1 MHKIA
6 KQSIVL
12 FIIAA
17 LVVST
22 AGTAARAQDSYK
34 ETERSGEKMTV
45 DILLLRPA
53 GILATAGGALIFLI
67 SVPFSALGGNTKE
80 SYEELV
86 KEPARYTFKRPLG
99 DF

>member
-1 MHKIA
+1 MA
-6 KQSIVL
+6 
-12 FIIAA
+12 F
-17 LVVST
+17 VVSIGGS
-22 AGTAARAQDSYK
+22 AGLAQDSSK
-34 ETERSGEKMTV
+34 ESERSAEKMAV
-45 DILLLRPA
+45 DVLLLRPV
-53 GILATAGGALIFLI
+53 GILATAGGVLIFVI

>member
-34 ETERSGEKMTV
+34 ETERSGEKMTA

-53 GILATAGGALIFLI
+53 GLLATAGGALIFLI
-67 SVPFSALGGNTKE
+67 SVPLIVIV
-80 SYEELV
+80 LV
-86 KEPARYTFKRPLG
+86 APL
-99 DF
+99 FLKQQVSLYCQP